1 MTDGIGRNNIIVRRI
16 CKGASRSLKHVSVTC
31 QCVDW
36 STEYYTLYRV
46 SQSSSQSVCCARHC
60 LALWATCG
68 QSVRFLFSSLCLCS
82 FRFVIFLS
90 IFRVFEEMGFDDGR
104 IILDREDET
113 YYTGQFVRGRLEF
126 NLSKVKS
133 FRGEYRPTFACI

>member
-1 MTDGIGRNNIIVRRI
+1 M
-16 CKGASRSLKHVSVTC
+16 S
-31 QCVDW
+31 
-36 STEYYTLYRV
+36 V
-46 SQSSSQSVCCARHC
+46 SQVVNLSAVLGTVWHYGQPVVSQLDFCFLRSACVRSV
-60 LALWATCG
+60 L
-68 QSVRFLFSSLCLCS
+68 LFFYLSS
-82 FRFVIFLS
+82 FRVL
-90 IFRVFEEMGFDDGR
+90 EEMGFDDGR